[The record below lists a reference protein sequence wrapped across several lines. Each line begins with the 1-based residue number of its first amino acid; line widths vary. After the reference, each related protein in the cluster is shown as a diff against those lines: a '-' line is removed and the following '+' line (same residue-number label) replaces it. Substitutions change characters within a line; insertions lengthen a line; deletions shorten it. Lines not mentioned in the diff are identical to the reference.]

1 MRRCIAPTMTAAA
14 TACRRHHQQQRA
26 AARAVTA
33 LAAPLRVA
41 ADSAAPARCGAV
53 PQLRCAPPHAAA
65 TRSRRRRAADRAS
78 PFWSAAAAG
87 AQASPTFEDVL
98 LECNNINTLAHI
110 LWARV
115 VVPGDTCVD
124 ATAGNGFDALA
135 LARLALAPP
144 ADGAPVGGRVL
155 ALDVQAL
162 AVDATRVRLA
172 AALTPEQMARCE
184 LVHGCHSQ
192 LGALLPAGSAKLV
205 AFNLGFLPQKNQAQ
219 KSKECVTRPDTTA
232 LALRA
237 AADTLL
243 PGGCLSVMVY
253 SGHPEGPEEAAV
265 VDAFAAALPPRQW
278 TSTSI
283 SLMNRAAA
291 PRLVLMYRRHCGVVA
306 PAAAA

>member
-1 MRRCIAPTMTAAA
+1 MTAAA

-33 LAAPLRVA
+33 LAAPLRA
-41 ADSAAPARCGAV
+41 AAGSAAAPRCGAAH
-53 PQLRCAPPHAAA
+53 QLRFALPHAAA
-65 TRSRRRRAADRAS
+65 TRCRRRRATDRAS

-144 ADGAPVGGRVL
+144 AEGAPPVGGRVL
-155 ALDVQAL
+155 AMDVQAL
-162 AVDATRVRLA
+162 AVDATRARLA
-172 AALTPEQMARCE
+172 AALTPEQLSRCE

-192 LGALLPAGSAKLV
+192 LGALLPAASAKLV

-219 KSKECVTRPDTTA
+219 TSKECVTRPDTTA

-237 AADTLL
+237 AADALL

-306 PAAAA
+306 PPAAA